1 MNVFSS
7 IAFIFYFLPLVLIC
21 YYLSPY
27 RLKNLTL
34 LIFSLIFYA
43 WGEPI
48 YIFIMI
54 FSIFS
59 DYIHAMI
66 IDNNR
71 GNIKS
76 KLALISS
83 IVVNLSLLT
92 FFKYSDFL
100 ISIYNNISNNNLP
113 LLNLALPIGISF
125 YTFQTMSYSID
136 VYKNEA
142 PVQKNIISL
151 ATYVTLFPQLVAGPI
166 VRYSDIAKDL
176 NYRKH
181 TFDKFY
187 DGTCRFIVGLS
198 KKVLLANNF
207 GIIWFNI
214 KSLSYDSLSMG
225 TAWLGIICF
234 TLQIYFDFS
243 GYSDMAIGL
252 GKFFGFEF
260 LENFNYPYV
269 SKSITEFWR
278 RWHISLG
285 IWFRDYIYIPLGGN
299 RCNKSRFL
307 FNILVV
313 WFLTG
318 LWHGASFNFIIW
330 GLYFGVILIV
340 EKLFLLEVLKSI
352 PNIFNHLYVI
362 ILVLISFV
370 LFDIT
375 ELNSVFD
382 YYKTMF
388 NFNNALFDSTFYYYL
403 IPNIVL
409 LIIGILASTP
419 IFKNIFEEYTLLKF
433 IVLMIGLILST
444 SFLVDS
450 TFNPFLYFRF

>member
-1 MNVFSS
+1 M
-7 IAFIFYFLPLVLIC
+7 
-21 YYLSPY
+21 SPY
-27 RLKNLTL
+27 RFKNLVL
-34 LIFSLIFYA
+34 FIFSLIFYA

-59 DYIHAMI
+59 DYIHAII
-66 IDNNR
+66 IDKNR

-76 KLALISS
+76 KIALISS
-83 IVVNLSLLT
+83 IIVNLSLLT

-100 ISIYNNISNNNLP
+100 ISIYNNVSNNNIAM
-113 LLNLALPIGISF
+113 LNLALPIGISF

-136 VYKNEA
+136 VYRNEA
-142 PVQKNIISL
+142 PVQKNILSL
-151 ATYVTLFPQLVAGPI
+151 ATYITLFPQLVAGPI
-166 VRYSDIAKDL
+166 VRYSDIARDL
-176 NYRKH
+176 NHRTH
-181 TFDKFY
+181 SFDKIY
-187 DGTCRFIVGLS
+187 DGVCRFIIGLS
-198 KKVLLANNF
+198 KKVILANNL

-214 KSLSYDSLSMG
+214 KNISYNSLSVG

-252 GKFFGFEF
+252 GKIFGFEF
-260 LENFNYPYV
+260 LENFNYPYI

-285 IWFRDYIYIPLGGN
+285 VWFKDYVYIPLGGN
-299 RCNKSRFL
+299 RCSKRKWL
-307 FNILVV
+307 FNLLVV

-330 GLYFGVILIV
+330 GLYFGFILIL
-340 EKLFLLEVLKSI
+340 EKTFLLEKLKQLPTFISHI
-352 PNIFNHLYVI
+352 YTIFLI
-362 ILVLISFV
+362 LISFV

-375 ELNSVFD
+375 ELSNVFD
-382 YYKTMF
+382 YYRSMF
-388 NFNNALFDSTFYYYL
+388 NFSNTLFDTTFYYYL
-403 IPNIVL
+403 VPNILLL
-409 LIIGILASTP
+409 LIGIFASTP
-419 IFKNIFEEYTLLKF
+419 IFKNILTKYPLLKF
-433 IVLMIGLILST
+433 LTLIFGLILST